1 VVDKVKNKDIATYAL
16 YLRELLNE
24 NKDTKWTHLLKNF

>member
-24 NKDTKWTHLLKNF
+24 HKDTK